1 MKFKRWFAALLA
13 VGVIALSSQMPV
25 RHAALESH
33 PAMVADDPKKPTGG
47 G

>member
-13 VGVIALSSQMPV
+13 VLVIAVYNQSAVQ
-25 RHAALESH
+25 HASLESH
-33 PAMVADDPKKPTGG
+33 PAMMADDPKKPTGG

>member
-13 VGVIALSSQMPV
+13 VGLIVLSSRAAVQP
-25 RHAALESH
+25 AALESH

>member
-1 MKFKRWFAALLA
+1 MKFKRLLSVLLT
-13 VGVIALSSQMPV
+13 VGLIALCSQ
-25 RHAALESH
+25 AAVQQASLESH